1 MIKNIICLVILL
13 ALCPVT
19 ALAQQ
24 HAIEKALDDY
34 NRAPSAET
42 ANRFFSLLD
51 QEEFTE
57 EKIHFSTQVPAD
69 SVRQQ
74 VWYWASE

>member
-13 ALCPVT
+13 AMCPVT

-42 ANRFFSLLD
+42 ANRFFALLD

-57 EKIHFSTQVPAD
+57 EKIRFSTQVPAD
-69 SVRQQ
+69 VLGRR
-74 VWYWASE
+74 VVL